1 MAKKRAKRAARRRS
15 SGLSLSAPK
24 EITWI
29 VGVVVGVA
37 GLLTQYGG
45 LALGVSGVGL
55 LAAAFVILALATLL
69 KGL

>member
-1 MAKKRAKRAARRRS
+1 MAKKRASRRN
-15 SGLSLSAPK
+15 SGLNLSAPK

-55 LAAAFVILALATLL
+55 LAVAFVILVLGTLL